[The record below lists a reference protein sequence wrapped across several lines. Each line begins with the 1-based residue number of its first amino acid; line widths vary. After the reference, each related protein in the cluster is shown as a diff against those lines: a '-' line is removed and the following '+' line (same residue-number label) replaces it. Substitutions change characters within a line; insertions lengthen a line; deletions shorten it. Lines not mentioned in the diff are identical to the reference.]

1 MKWKIVNSI
10 LYVIINDMPISY
22 RRPKRFQQG
31 GVDAENDKMW
41 QQIIKKTNDK
51 LQGEWGTM
59 TNSTL
64 STLSTLSNGT
74 STISLEDL
82 KDKLKS
88 NPLSVDDIESLKSRL
103 TTSESSLDEEALKSA
118 VSDLLTTKVDATD
131 EEVGVINELV
141 GELNFG
147 NWTNNINTSDSDI
160 AGYSGVL
167 STQPSFN
174 GSVNSTNSSLNG
186 KITWPSLNGTIN
198 PAFGRFTTEESA
210 NTSKAPS
217 RRTTSSVSNT
227 NGNATWTPPAFGSF
241 PPGAPLSQLATNT
254 SKAPSSRTTSSS
266 VSNTNPKWSSFNGTF
281 EPAFGSFLPGAR
293 LSQLITGTSS
303 KASSNPTSRRTS
315 SYSLPNASN
324 ANSNASSTLLDY
336 LLDENMIKESF
347 DNINIYKLSEDLTVG
362 DFYDPNAANDF
373 PYKILNDTREYGE
386 AKEYIKSLLHDIS
399 SEHEG
404 VIDSILESDNP
415 SMDKTLIF
423 QRYVTYVSRLTI
435 LLSRVYVCV
444 LVSEINSTSPLTS
457 SASTMSEL
465 TERVDT
471 LKKVL
476 SDIVPFLLQLEGER
490 N

>member
-254 SKAPSSRTTSSS
+254 SKAPSSRTISSVSNTNGSATWTPPAFGSFPSGAPLSQLATNTSKAPSSRTTSSS

-281 EPAFGSFLPGAR
+281 
-293 LSQLITGTSS
+293 
-303 KASSNPTSRRTS
+303 
-315 SYSLPNASN
+315 
-324 ANSNASSTLLDY
+324 
-336 LLDENMIKESF
+336 
-347 DNINIYKLSEDLTVG
+347 
-362 DFYDPNAANDF
+362 
-373 PYKILNDTREYGE
+373 
-386 AKEYIKSLLHDIS
+386 
-399 SEHEG
+399 
-404 VIDSILESDNP
+404 
-415 SMDKTLIF
+415 
-423 QRYVTYVSRLTI
+423 
-435 LLSRVYVCV
+435 
-444 LVSEINSTSPLTS
+444 
-457 SASTMSEL
+457 
-465 TERVDT
+465 
-471 LKKVL
+471 
-476 SDIVPFLLQLEGER
+476 
-490 N
+490 